1 VTGFEWT
8 VIGMILFG
16 MVMPS
21 WIMVILTGI
30 VIEQAR
36 RKAKTE
42 LARQSYVH
50 EYAELCIKLNEML
63 KSADRTF
70 NGPAL
75 VVYLRELKKYP
86 EYKDMSILFLESISI
101 TGDGRFDDIARNELK
116 STEVYLLGLKDD

>member
-1 VTGFEWT
+1 MTGFEWT